1 MQSGLGKLDKWI
13 IEFKTKNT
21 GINPLMGWESST
33 DTLSELKLEFSTK
46 EFAIDKDDAI
56 EAHVAVYVPTNH
68 IYFGDIHIYPGSKLL
83 FPDMTVQE
91 GVQVFLTGGMA
102 MTERLRVER
111 KKLGA
116 NDSGS

>member
-1 MQSGLGKLDKWI
+1 
-13 IEFKTKNT
+13 
-21 GINPLMGWESST
+21 
-33 DTLSELKLEFSTK
+33 
-46 EFAIDKDDAI
+46 
-56 EAHVAVYVPTNH
+56 
-68 IYFGDIHIYPGSKLL
+68 
-83 FPDMTVQE
+83 MTVQE